1 MHLYGPATKKE
12 ESRYN
17 FFCNTTF
24 LPAKLKKT
32 NLTAL
37 SIRKIV
43 EYILYGIVIDCN
55 SETSAHAQSEIG
67 CGHFNNSKF
76 DIYFRK

>member
-1 MHLYGPATKKE
+1 MVRPQKKK
-12 ESRYN
+12 N
-17 FFCNTTF
+17 PDIIFFCNTTF

-37 SIRKIV
+37 SIRKKV
-43 EYILYGIVIDCN
+43 EYILYGMVIDCN